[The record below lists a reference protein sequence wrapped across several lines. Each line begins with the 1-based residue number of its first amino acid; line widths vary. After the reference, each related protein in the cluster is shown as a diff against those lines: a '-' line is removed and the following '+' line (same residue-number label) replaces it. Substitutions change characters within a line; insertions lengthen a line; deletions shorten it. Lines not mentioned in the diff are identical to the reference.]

1 MGQESNAGRSPHPGR
16 GLCRQGI
23 TKEEKESTTGLNT
36 ATEGLKVETCNM
48 PPALHSCPGLHG
60 FPCSDRVFISL
71 QQSMPMSSIIV
82 MPIVFMGHGSIDA

>member
-1 MGQESNAGRSPHPGR
+1 MWDRNQTRGGRHTLDGVCAGKES
-16 GLCRQGI
+16 L
-23 TKEEKESTTGLNT
+23 KKESTTGLNT